1 MNTTKWLTRSI
12 QGYFDSMTNP
22 RTNSL
27 ADITDQSPP
36 EGDQS
41 RNSAMP
47 LSSLQNVTSPAPTPP
62 RRFNIPGFGIVTE
75 VMTKKKAGQQVST
88 TAGGRPPLP
97 LPTKKPVEQTNP
109 WTEVPK
115 RRSARVPVVQIA
127 KKAQQT
133 AKKSK
138 QAPTAEEYRTTGRA
152 SIRLDP
158 GLSGDEASEGEDQS
172 DDSEVNQHVRKVL
185 TQNVTRAQSKQ
196 SKPRT
201 IGSQHRQHMTINST
215 DDESS
220 PSRDQPSLKDL
231 GKEFG
236 SDEESTDKEGQ
247 RQGDPEDPGEED
259 MDSFEVANG
268 ELMNLEQ
275 FRLVLNDYPD
285 VMYNPDVP
293 VQFGRMATSSKSK
306 NPPGRNARTTNSTN
320 PNRHIGG
327 GSLPKGNSNPQPAH
341 RSNEKGV
348 NPITKAYPKDL
359 SASHI
364 TPHQKR
370 QMTRMPSTTTTIGGA
385 LGIPSLAKASLD
397 EMKGMLAIWS
407 RTRDNLARSMQD
419 LRTPGYNIKTPS
431 AYETLASHHKAID
444 MFCSRLGSRIQDA
457 ETSGLSNEIEV
468 IDFVDLTRDAPHG
481 NPADRSNLRLKR
493 PSALSDIEDEED
505 SPVNSK
511 RARNSTPDPPDFLP
525 NERRAQRPSVNTNN
539 KANKS
544 KEASGHHSAA
554 TNAGTASNRHKGRT
568 SPTPD
573 PSELSEA
580 EDEEIPPPTKSK
592 SQPKNN
598 KSNKSNE
605 PSAHRPAATNEG
617 TATNRRKGRSSPTPD
632 PSELSEAEDEEIPP
646 PTKSKSQPKSNPK
659 GKKKEK
665 KKPAEMTEE
674 EKAKR
679 KEEAERRKQE
689 KKNSP
694 YNNPPNPGALLSKI
708 WKASD
713 CQKMYNQYT
722 RMLEMSKNPQ
732 WDYGPELMELVADM
746 VGWSSGDTMPDVIYE
761 KPELFSPTV
770 EELEAISKVREPEF
784 RDCLTSNPR
793 LMQVAAGDPF
803 FHEHVINLKLIQDAC
818 TSKANSKCSSWKAV
832 YSMMIRTDAKDD
844 YTNDIHT
851 HPLLSAGFR
860 KLHTL
865 SESCSDNLPL
875 YLTPSIVSKKNPIH
889 WKQDTLFEAGKY
901 VIGRIKTL
909 KAIETVKSNN
919 NGNGR
924 TPNGLVVLQKRIWET
939 LLCCLMMQNSF
950 FVDYLEDCIKTNT
963 FPDKSIEA
971 AAKMSPYQ
979 RDRSLFKEGD
989 VKDINSTKQMKE
1001 WGKIRLSAFGSMAVF
1016 FLYGAAGWW
1025 HCLTDSHNFNQRDV
1039 WSLVHLAHARHDW
1052 LYEKRK
1058 VKERRTDDTPWYQ
1071 IDSFV
1076 RWLLREAKMDCL
1088 VPSEVDWE
1096 MAPRFWAEHVNEKN
1110 ISRLAIQDIM
1120 VEVCSVQPRKSY
1132 NFKGEEAPDVK
1143 IRRPNKEMAEN
1154 LKGLLTA
1161 AWEPMIAAHER
1172 NIEDELARDELDN
1185 EDQNSTPPQP
1195 SKAAPLFKP
1204 PSPLSKGPHGPSAA
1218 SFVIPGKIRTPRAE
1232 TETEEEE
1239 DEDHQSMK
1247 GKNNQG
1253 RGTSETSG
1261 RGGDSKGEDE
1271 SSGTDPSRDSSDWSE

>member
-1 MNTTKWLTRSI
+1 M
-12 QGYFDSMTNP
+12 
-22 RTNSL
+22 
-27 ADITDQSPP
+27 DQSS
-36 EGDQS
+36 Q
-41 RNSAMP
+41 
-47 LSSLQNVTSPAPTPP
+47 
-62 RRFNIPGFGIVTE
+62 
-75 VMTKKKAGQQVST
+75 KAVSQGT
-88 TAGGRPPLP
+88 CRSTNQKSKGR
-97 LPTKKPVEQTNP
+97 
-109 WTEVPK
+109 
-115 RRSARVPVVQIA
+115 SH
-127 KKAQQT
+127 AQQT

-138 QAPTAEEYRTTGRA
+138 QAPTTEEYRTTGRA

-158 GLSGDEASEGEDQS
+158 GLSGDEAGEGEDES

-185 TQNVTRAQSKQ
+185 TQNVTRPPSKPG
-196 SKPRT
+196 KPRT
-201 IGSQHRQHMTINST
+201 IGSQHRQHMTIHST
-215 DDESS
+215 DEESL

-231 GKEFG
+231 GKEYG
-236 SDEESTDKEGQ
+236 SGEESTDKEGE
-247 RQGDPEDPGEED
+247 RQGDSEEPGDED
-259 MDSFEVANG
+259 MDLFEVANG

-306 NPPGRNARTTNSTN
+306 NTTGRNARTTNSTN
-320 PNRHIGG
+320 LNRQIGG
-327 GSLPKGNSNPQPAH
+327 VSLPKGNSNPQPALH
-341 RSNEKGV
+341 SNENGV
-348 NPITKAYPKDL
+348 NPIKKTYPKDL

-385 LGIPSLAKASLD
+385 LGIPSLAKASLE

-431 AYETLASHHKAID
+431 AYETLATHHKAID
-444 MFCSRLGSRIQDA
+444 MFCSRLGSQIQDA

-468 IDFVDLTRDAPHG
+468 VDFVDLTRDARHG

-493 PSALSDIEDEED
+493 PSAQ
-505 SPVNSK
+505 
-511 RARNSTPDPPDFLP
+511 DPPDFLL
-525 NERRAQRPSVNTNN
+525 NKRRTQRPSANTNN

-544 KEASGHHSAA
+544 KE
-554 TNAGTASNRHKGRT
+554 HKGRK

-573 PSELSEA
+573 PTERSEA

-598 KSNKSNE
+598 KSKKTKE
-605 PSAHRPAATNEG
+605 PSGHHSAATNAG
-617 TATNRRKGRSSPTPD
+617 TASNRHKGRSSPTPD
-632 PSELSEAEDEEIPP
+632 PTERSKGEDEERAP
-646 PTKSKSQPKSNPK
+646 PTKSKSQTISNPK
-659 GKKKEK
+659 GQKKQK
-665 KKPAEMTEE
+665 KNPAEMTEE
-674 EKAKR
+674 EKAKQ

-694 YNNPPNPGALLSKI
+694 YNNPPNPGSLLSKI

-732 WDYGPELMELVADM
+732 WDYGLELMELVADM
-746 VGWSSGDTMPDVIYE
+746 VGWSSGDTMPGVIYE
-761 KPELFSPTV
+761 KQELFSPTV
-770 EELEAISKVREPEF
+770 EELEAICKVRDPEF
-784 RDCLTSNPR
+784 RDCLTST
-793 LMQVAAGDPF
+793 AGDPF
-803 FHEHVINLKLIQDAC
+803 FHEHVINLNLIQDAC
-818 TSKANSKCSSWKAV
+818 TSKAKSKCSSWKAV

-844 YTNDIHT
+844 YTNNIHT

-865 SESCSDNLPL
+865 SESCSENLPL

-909 KAIETVKSNN
+909 KAIEPVKSNN

-950 FVDYLEDCIKTNT
+950 FIDYLEECIKTNT

-989 VKDINSTKQMKE
+989 VKDINSTKEMKE
-1001 WGKIRLSAFGSMAVF
+1001 RGKIRLSAFGSMAVF

-1052 LYEKRK
+1052 LYNKRR

-1143 IRRPNKEMAEN
+1143 LRRPNKEMAEN

-1161 AWEPMIAAHER
+1161 AWKPMIAAHER
-1172 NIEDELARDELDN
+1172 NIEDDLARDELDQ
-1185 EDQNSTPPQP
+1185 EHQDSTPSQP
-1195 SKAAPLFKP
+1195 SKATPLFKP
-1204 PSPLSKGPHGPSAA
+1204 PSPFSKGPTGPSAA
-1218 SFVIPGKIRTPRAE
+1218 SLMIPGKIRKPRAE
-1232 TETEEEE
+1232 TETEEE
-1239 DEDHQSMK
+1239 DKEDHQSVK
-1247 GKNNQG
+1247 GRYNQG

-1261 RGGDSKGEDE
+1261 SGGDSKGEDE